1 MIRLAGLARSLESTL
16 ARDPLATL
24 IRVRKL
30 ACDEAQRKLI
40 DSLASE
46 DRAEQMSH
54 RVERTIAQETRA
66 ATDVHGSDAM
76 VEAFAAW
83 LPAARQQ
90 LAHARQVLMDRQAE
104 TMRSR
109 AELTACRTALE
120 TVETLQKERKD
131 ATQRAVDLVYARDLE
146 DRPLGPDRHDVNAPD

>member
-1 MIRLAGLARSLESTL
+1 M

-30 ACDEAQRKLI
+30 ACDEAQLRLV
-40 DSLASE
+40 DALALE

-54 RVERTIAQETRA
+54 RVERSIAQETQA
-66 ATDVHGSDAM
+66 ATDVNGSDAT

-83 LPAARQQ
+83 LPGARKQ
-90 LAHARQVLMDRQAE
+90 LAEARRTLSDRQAE
-104 TMRSR
+104 TMRRR

-120 TVETLQKERKD
+120 TVETLQRERKE
-131 ATQRAVDLVYARDLE
+131 AAQRMIDLVYARDLE
-146 DRPLGPDRHDVNAPD
+146 DRPVGSEWLDVNAPDQQ

>member
-1 MIRLAGLARSLESTL
+1 M

-24 IRVRKL
+24 IKVRKL
-30 ACDEAQRKLI
+30 ACDEAQRKLVEA
-40 DSLASE
+40 LALE

-54 RVERTIAQETRA
+54 RVERTIAQETQA
-66 ATDVHGSDAM
+66 ATDVNGTDAM

-83 LPAARQQ
+83 LPSARQQ
-90 LAHARQVLMDRQAE
+90 LATARQALLDRQAE

-131 ATQRAVDLVYARDLE
+131 AAQRAIDLVYARDLE
-146 DRPLGPDRHDVNAPD
+146 DRPIESEWNDVNAPD